1 MRHPGDVSVSDLI
14 PLLLFAVN
22 VTAPILLVL
31 GTGVALRR
39 VNRIDEAFL
48 GRATWIV
55 FNVAMP
61 SMLFVKMVS
70 SPAGSGSSVRMLL
83 VGVIGTALVCAL
95 MIAIV
100 RVLVADVGERGVVV
114 QGAYRAN
121 MGVVG
126 LAYCFNAFGDAG
138 IAAVVLYLGVVTIL
152 YNVIAVVLLNHYLH
166 GRSDWRSALVG
177 VLRNPL
183 ILGILAGG
191 VVRALDIP
199 VPTTVLR
206 TLDYLG
212 QMVLPL
218 ALLCTGAALNFG
230 ALHAAPRNAVLG
242 SLGKAILSPIIVVG
256 LALIAGLDGMELVLV
271 FLMVSAPTA
280 SASYVMVRA
289 FGGNDGLASNI
300 IVVSTLASIVFT
312 SLGLMAFR
320 LAGLV

>member
-1 MRHPGDVSVSDLI
+1 VRHPGDVSVSDLI

-152 YNVIAVVLLNHYLH
+152 YNVIAVVLLNHCLH

-177 VLRNPL
+177 VLR
-183 ILGILAGG
+183 
-191 VVRALDIP
+191 
-199 VPTTVLR
+199 
-206 TLDYLG
+206 
-212 QMVLPL
+212 
-218 ALLCTGAALNFG
+218 LCTGAALNFG